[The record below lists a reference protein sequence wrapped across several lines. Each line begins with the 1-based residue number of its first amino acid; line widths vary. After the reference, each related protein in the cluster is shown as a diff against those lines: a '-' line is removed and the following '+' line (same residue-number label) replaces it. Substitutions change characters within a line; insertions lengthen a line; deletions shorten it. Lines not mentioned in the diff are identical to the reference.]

1 MRNSINYNLK
11 YFIMKMSGTKPLK
24 NTMRKQSPVKQT
36 AAAVT
41 AGVKKATEAK
51 TATITPKP
59 SRPVG
64 KPNTAKPSG
73 SKAVTPAL
81 QLKKHKK

>member
-1 MRNSINYNLK
+1 
-11 YFIMKMSGTKPLK
+11 MKMSSTKPLK

-36 AAAVT
+36 AAAVAT
-41 AGVKKATEAK
+41 GAKKALEAK
-51 TATITPKP
+51 TNTTTPKP
-59 SRPVG
+59 SRPAG
-64 KPNTAKPSG
+64 KPNSAAKPSG